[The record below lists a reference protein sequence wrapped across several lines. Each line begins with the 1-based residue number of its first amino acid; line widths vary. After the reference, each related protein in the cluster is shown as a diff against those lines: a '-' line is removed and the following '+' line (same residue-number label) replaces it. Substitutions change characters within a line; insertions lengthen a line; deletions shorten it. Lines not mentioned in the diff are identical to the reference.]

1 MSLFETRR
9 IASKPELIRSVS
21 YPYQQHGRV
30 DRRVEVPKYKTS
42 GKRLVIAMVIAPL
55 LAITVF
61 TLFKADGSKGSVAEE
76 DNVAAAAVEP
86 EPVKSLDYTDMS
98 ARINGVIAANP
109 GMDIGVATVDLATG
123 DTNTYG
129 VKEVFVAASTAKLL
143 TAIAYLHDV
152 EQGQHTLT
160 EKVGTRTAQTAM
172 EAMIVDS
179 DNEAWYDFNNVTLSH
194 EEMATYADRI
204 GFTDYDPDRNTAT
217 ATSLATLL
225 GNLYQKRLLDEAH
238 TNLLLSFMERAKE
251 VQYIAD
257 TVPAGTK
264 VYHKPGY
271 LTDRM
276 HDAAIVD
283 DGKRPYVLVIFT
295 KSRTKVYDSAA
306 GATVFTQVA
315 SATYDTF
322 LK

>member
-1 MSLFETRR
+1 MPSR
-9 IASKPELIRSVS
+9 PELIRSVS
-21 YPYQQHGRV
+21 YPHQQHGRAERPIQPV
-30 DRRVEVPKYKTS
+30 SRSFPKHFI
-42 GKRLVIAMVIAPL
+42 IAIVLAPL
-55 LAITVF
+55 LAIVAF
-61 TLFKADGSKGSVAEE
+61 TMFKADGNGSSSSNEE
-76 DNVAAAAVEP
+76 SAAAILQP

-98 ARINGVIAANP
+98 ARINAIIAENP
-109 GMDIGVATVDLATG
+109 GMDIGVATVDIHTG
-123 DTNTYG
+123 DTKTYG
-129 VKEVFVAASTAKLL
+129 VEEVFVAASTAKLL

-160 EKVGTRTAQTAM
+160 EKVGSRSAQTAM

-194 EEMATYADRI
+194 EEMAAYADTI
-204 GFTDYDPDRNTAT
+204 GFTNYDPDRNTAT

-225 GNLYQKRLLDEAH
+225 SNLYQHRLLND
-238 TNLLLSFMERAKE
+238 TNTALLLSFMERAKE
-251 VQYIAD
+251 VEYISNTA
-257 TVPAGTK
+257 PAGTK

-276 HDAAIVD
+276 HDAAIID
-283 DGKRPYVLVIFT
+283 NSDRPYVLVIFS

-306 GATVFTQVA
+306 GAAVFTQVA